1 MAVIY
6 KRTERER
13 ERDWETQSQGGPR
26 SYTTVR
32 RYKVPEHSL
41 EEDTYEQEMRLV
53 HRPREDYLT
62 VLDGDQDGLLTALL

>member
-1 MAVIY
+1 MSVIY

-53 HRPREDYLT
+53 HRPREDYEERR
-62 VLDGDQDGLLTALL
+62 